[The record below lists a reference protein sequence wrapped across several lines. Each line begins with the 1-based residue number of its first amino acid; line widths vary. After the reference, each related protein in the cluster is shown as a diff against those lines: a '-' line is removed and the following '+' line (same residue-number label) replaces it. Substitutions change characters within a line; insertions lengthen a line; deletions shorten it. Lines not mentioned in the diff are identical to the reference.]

1 MRRKRG
7 QTVNQMN
14 RKPNDFVVIILCHC
28 RPYDTTTPATL
39 RKFGYTGD
47 IILLL
52 DDEDPTI
59 DEYRKQYPDL
69 PIEIFSKDELLL
81 RTDIMNSHVNKSCG
95 VYARNVCFEVAEKYG
110 YKYLCEMDD
119 DYVGVPYRYIADNKL
134 YRCNEVNLD
143 KVFDAYIEF
152 LNASEDIE
160 AVAFAEPGD
169 FVGGTGS
176 NLNNKGYIRK
186 CMGSWIMRAS
196 STTRFLGLMNDDV
209 NAYLINGSRG
219 KIYITYPFIM
229 IDTPATQSVSGGMTE
244 VYKGTGTYTKTFYT
258 VVLCPSFVKI
268 DMFGDKHYRIHHR
281 VKWDNAVP
289 KIVSSRYRK

>member
-1 MRRKRG
+1 
-7 QTVNQMN
+7 MN

-69 PIEIFSKDELLL
+69 QIEIFSKDELLL
-81 RTDIMNSHVNKSCG
+81 RTDIMNSRVNKSCG

-152 LNASEDIE
+152 LNTSEDIE

-169 FVGGTGS
+169 FVGGIGS

-209 NAYLINGSRG
+209 NSYLINGSRG

-258 VVLCPSFVKI
+258 IVLCPSFVKI

-289 KIVSSRYRK
+289 KIVSSRYKK